1 MPLGLVEPGG
11 QAHPGAAVH
20 PVQLSA
26 VPSVSA
32 YEPSGQVVQVVEPG
46 GEKVPKGHVK
56 HVELSVADAMV
67 L

>member
-11 QAHPGAAVH
+11 QAHPGAAAH

-32 YEPSGQVVQVVEPG
+32 KVPSGQIVQAVEPG
-46 GEKVPKGHVK
+46 MEKVPNGQVK
-56 HVELSVADAMV
+56 HVELSAADAVV